1 MQASDW
7 PAPSAPQ
14 RPETRRERMLRVA
27 PATLI
32 ALGLHGLMAWSLMR
46 ASAPWP
52 RVPTASGQNS
62 AIEVEFLTPP
72 PSPPPRDSAQARA
85 DTVPFPTTRP
95 TMTEAITEVREPT
108 AVVAPDAAPTVDAS
122 VLFGDIAGVAA
133 DRSRPNP
140 AKTSRSNTRLPGRTE
155 AFITS
160 DIVFKPPP
168 PSLQQLVNAIGGMV
182 VRTNAANSTTGL
194 MGSIPGRDPGR
205 EIQAAHHDGLYLP
218 RGCDDPDDPNLSDE
232 CMGVPKR

>member
-1 MQASDW
+1 
-7 PAPSAPQ
+7 
-14 RPETRRERMLRVA
+14 
-27 PATLI
+27 
-32 ALGLHGLMAWSLMR
+32 
-46 ASAPWP
+46 
-52 RVPTASGQNS
+52 
-62 AIEVEFLTPP
+62 
-72 PSPPPRDSAQARA
+72 
-85 DTVPFPTTRP
+85 
-95 TMTEAITEVREPT
+95 MTEAITEVREPT